1 MALQPGETRQV
12 FFGVQARQLAL
23 VNERG
28 ERWLQPGRYRLGLD
42 VPTRQWRDIELTG
55 LTMQFHTDGAA
66 ASTNLVLMSALIQRR
81 HRAPDCAS
89 HRYGICAAQPYA
101 WPSDGPMDFLY
112 SASSSSPNS
121 TGRKNCLLDSR
132 VDMVIIE

>member
-1 MALQPGETRQV
+1 MVLRFLSLSRTASRSIDAAPIRFNRIAALQPRETRQV

-55 LTMQFHTDGAA
+55 LAMQLHTDGAA
-66 ASTNLVLMSALIQRR
+66 ASSSLVLMSALIQRR
-81 HRAPDCAS
+81 HRPPDCAS
-89 HRYGICAAQPYA
+89 HRYGIRSAVPYA
-101 WPSDGPMDFLY
+101 LPTDGDWP
-112 SASSSSPNS
+112 
-121 TGRKNCLLDSR
+121 TH
-132 VDMVIIE
+132 